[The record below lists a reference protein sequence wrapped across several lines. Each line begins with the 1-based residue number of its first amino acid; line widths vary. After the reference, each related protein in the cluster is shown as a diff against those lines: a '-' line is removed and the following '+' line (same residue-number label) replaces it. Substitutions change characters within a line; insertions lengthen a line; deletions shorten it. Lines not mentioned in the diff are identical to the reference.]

1 MPFRLRIRFLSTA
14 PLLCAGPLLAQGVLP
29 GQAFPQPAQQPP
41 PNAQVSGGTAGNYS
55 SSTVEGGADRLFDVK
70 SDSVDLES
78 GTMNWKGKTFNLGD
92 TRLMRARFE
101 RYLATPPPTQ
111 DYDEYMKLLASIEA
125 RVSSMNFSDS
135 EANRTRNLQEAW
147 NLLFE
152 AAKSEYDNNASLT
165 LANQVMKA
173 WRERNELRNFNISL
187 EQEKQLVKQQE
198 AKINDRADAVT
209 ERKAGNHT
217 LVTKT
222 KNGTTTTT
230 TGAGVT
236 GEREL
241 TGLEAERAETKAGLI
256 KGGVQAG
263 LMGVQSKLE
272 FQSTIVTFL
281 SQRRFRHTLIANA
294 FYRQI
299 YKASHQQV
307 QVGDKEM
314 KELFP
319 VSNFVPSLE
328 TLDTMAREA
337 IGDVAIGLR
346 AFTQLD
352 GLKERYAAFERLQ
365 ETFFL
370 GEYEPDIVRLDYA
383 KKRTY
388 VELARD
394 MRDLQKFGDERDLDA
409 AEEALG
415 RISAV
420 ATDFP
425 AARIR
430 SKIRTA
436 KQASDMAV
444 LAAKQAALISGKDGA
459 DKVAEQLGAAARIW
473 PLNPSIKNFMTDMTS
488 RADLVSQRMPEF
500 DKLHDAGKYRE
511 LYDRKEE
518 FAIALLQDKP
528 RLDKL
533 NAVLQKVGRVE
544 ALSTQAEALAA
555 QGNRYL
561 AWDMVME
568 AERADPTDSKV
579 ARLRSLLAPQ
589 VADYAKLLA
598 DAARAE
604 SENRFGPALAAYLAA
619 QDLNRGSK
627 FCQDALDRVSSAMLA
642 GAPAK

>member
-1 MPFRLRIRFLSTA
+1 MTFRIRIRFLATA
-14 PLLCAGPLLAQGVLP
+14 PLLLAATLHAQGVLP
-29 GQAFPQPAQQPP
+29 DRPLPTPVQPAQPVP
-41 PNAQVSGGTAGNYS
+41 AGGTAGNYS

-70 SDSVDLES
+70 SDSVDLEN

-101 RYLATPPPTQ
+101 RYLATPQPTH
-111 DYDEYMKLLASIEA
+111 DYDEYMRLLASIEA

-135 EANRTRNLQEAW
+135 DANRTRNLQEAW

-152 AAKSEYDNNASLT
+152 ASKSEYDNNASLT

-173 WRERNELRNFNISL
+173 WRERNELNNLSITL
-187 EQEKQLVKQQE
+187 AQEEQLQKQQD
-198 AKINDRADAVT
+198 AKLHDRADAVSA
-209 ERKAGNHT
+209 RKSGTNT

-222 KNGTTTTT
+222 KEGVTTSTT
-230 TGAGVT
+230 TGTGVA

-241 TGLEAERAETKAGLI
+241 ITLEQDRAEAKVGLV
-256 KGGVQAG
+256 KGGARQA

-281 SQRRFRHTLIANA
+281 SQRRFRHTLLANA

-307 QVGDKEM
+307 QVGDKQM

-319 VSNFVPSLE
+319 LSNFVPSLE

-337 IGDVAIGLR
+337 SGDGATGLR
-346 AFTQLD
+346 AFTRLD
-352 GLKERYAAFERLQ
+352 GMKDRHAAFERLQ

-383 KKRTY
+383 GKRIY

-409 AEEALG
+409 VEETLG
-415 RISAV
+415 RICAV
-420 ATDFP
+420 ASDFP

-436 KQASDMAV
+436 RQASDMAV
-444 LAAKQAALISGKDGA
+444 LAAKQTALISGKDGA
-459 DKVAEQLGAAARIW
+459 DKVAEHLATAAKLW
-473 PLNPSIKNFMTDMTS
+473 PLNPGIKNFMTEMTG

-500 DKLHDAGKYRE
+500 DKLHDAGKFRE

-518 FAIALLQDKP
+518 FAVALLQDKP

-533 NAVLQKVGRVE
+533 NAVLQKVGRTE
-544 ALSTQAEALAA
+544 ALAAQAEALAA

-561 AWDMVME
+561 AWDAVVE
-568 AERADPTDSKV
+568 AGRDAPTDPKLAS
-579 ARLRSLLAPQ
+579 LRSVLAPQ

-604 SENRFGPALAAYLAA
+604 SENRPGSAIAAYLAA

-627 FCQDALDRVSSAMLA
+627 FCQDAIDRAARAMLDD
-642 GAPAK
+642 APTK

>member
-1 MPFRLRIRFLSTA
+1 MTFRIRIRFLATA
-14 PLLCAGPLLAQGVLP
+14 PLLLAATLHAQGVLP
-29 GQAFPQPAQQPP
+29 DRPLPTPVQPAQPVP
-41 PNAQVSGGTAGNYS
+41 AGGTAGNYS

-70 SDSVDLES
+70 SDSVDLEN

-101 RYLATPPPTQ
+101 RYLATPQPTH
-111 DYDEYMKLLASIEA
+111 DYDEYMRLLASIEA

-135 EANRTRNLQEAW
+135 DANRTRNLQEAW

-152 AAKSEYDNNASLT
+152 ASKSEYDNNASLT

-173 WRERNELRNFNISL
+173 WRERNELNNLSITL
-187 EQEKQLVKQQE
+187 AQEEQLQKQQD
-198 AKINDRADAVT
+198 AKLHDRADAVSA
-209 ERKAGNHT
+209 RKSGTNT

-222 KNGTTTTT
+222 KEGVTTSTT
-230 TGAGVT
+230 TGTGVA

-241 TGLEAERAETKAGLI
+241 ITLEQDRAEAKVGLV
-256 KGGVQAG
+256 KGGARQA

-281 SQRRFRHTLIANA
+281 SQRRFRHTLLANA

-307 QVGDKEM
+307 QVGDKQM

-319 VSNFVPSLE
+319 LSNFVPSLE

-337 IGDVAIGLR
+337 IGDVATGLR
-346 AFTQLD
+346 AFTRLD
-352 GLKERYAAFERLQ
+352 GMKDRHAAFERLQ

-383 KKRTY
+383 GKRIY

-409 AEEALG
+409 VEETLG
-415 RISAV
+415 RICAV
-420 ATDFP
+420 ASDFP

-436 KQASDMAV
+436 RQASDMAV
-444 LAAKQAALISGKDGA
+444 LAAKQTALISGKDGA
-459 DKVAEQLGAAARIW
+459 DKVAEHLATAAKLW
-473 PLNPSIKNFMTDMTS
+473 PLNPGIKNFMTEMTG

-500 DKLHDAGKYRE
+500 DKLHDAGKFRE

-518 FAIALLQDKP
+518 FAVALLQDKP

-533 NAVLQKVGRVE
+533 NAVLQKVGRTE
-544 ALSTQAEALAA
+544 ALAAQAEALAA

-561 AWDMVME
+561 AWDAVVE
-568 AERADPTDSKV
+568 AGRDAPTDPKLAS
-579 ARLRSLLAPQ
+579 LRSVLAPQ

-604 SENRFGPALAAYLAA
+604 SENRPGSAIAAYLAA

-627 FCQDALDRVSSAMLA
+627 FCQDAIDRAARAMLDD
-642 GAPAK
+642 APTK